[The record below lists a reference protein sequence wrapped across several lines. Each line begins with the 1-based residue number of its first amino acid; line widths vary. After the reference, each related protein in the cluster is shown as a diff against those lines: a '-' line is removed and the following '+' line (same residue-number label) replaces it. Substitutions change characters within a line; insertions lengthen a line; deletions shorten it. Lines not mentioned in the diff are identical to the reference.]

1 MAKKADET
9 PTGATVSGRQTPL
22 EEELPLDREE
32 REELLGRLRDH
43 YEVHRADRQRRRWV
57 QAIATLGL
65 VGAGARELYREQ
77 LLEQLPSV
85 EYRRGPNDGVR
96 WEVDWEP
103 SADEVPAGATD
114 AGGYAAL
121 LALATIGGARR
132 AEQQPFL
139 SFATAGLSALH
150 AATSF
155 RELFD
160 DLKTGRIDGFSG
172 IDTILSAATV
182 PLTMPEAVRAA
193 QGLLGRE

>member
-1 MAKKADET
+1 MAKKTDET
-9 PTGATVSGRQTPL
+9 PTGEATSGVGTPL
-22 EEELPLDREE
+22 DEELPLDREE

-43 YEVHRADRQRRRWV
+43 YEVHRSDRRRRRWV

-65 VGAGARELYREQ
+65 VGAGARELYRER
-77 LLEQLPSV
+77 LLERLPSV
-85 EYRRGPNDGVR
+85 TYRSVPNEGAR

-103 SADEVPAGATD
+103 SADQVPEGATD

-121 LALATIGGARR
+121 LALATIGGGRR
-132 AEQQPFL
+132 AEQQPLL
-139 SFATAGLSALH
+139 SVATAGLSAFH

-160 DLKTGRIDGFSG
+160 DLKAGRVDGFSG

-193 QGLLGRE
+193 RGLLGRE